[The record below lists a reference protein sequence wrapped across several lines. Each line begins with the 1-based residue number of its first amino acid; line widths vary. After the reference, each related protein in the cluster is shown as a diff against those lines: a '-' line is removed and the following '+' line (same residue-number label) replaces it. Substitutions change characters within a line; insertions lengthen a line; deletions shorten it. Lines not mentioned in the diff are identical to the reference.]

1 MPRSLTAVLSAVSI
15 AAAFGLSGCSSD
27 EHGSSPDTEAPV
39 SVPALTSTATPQVA
53 PLPPPD
59 ALVGVLYRLADPG
72 IPGIAKLDLV
82 EGATPE
88 HAPVID
94 AFANALL
101 ENGYAPIQLRVRDIA
116 WSDVNPG
123 YVRAFVQ
130 IGTPK
135 PGASGAFMFPMEFKP
150 YHGGWQLSERTARQ
164 LLAVASPQLAP
175 PKAPGH

>member
-1 MPRSLTAVLSAVSI
+1 L
-15 AAAFGLSGCSSD
+15 GLSGCSAK
-27 EHGSSPDTEAPV
+27 HHNASPHTPAA
-39 SVPALTSTATPQVA
+39 SVPSTAATTGPAPVA
-53 PLPPPD
+53 PLPPPE
-59 ALVGVLYRLADPG
+59 ALIGVLYRLADPG
-72 IPGIAKLDLV
+72 VPGIAKLNLV

-101 ENGYAPIQLRVRDIA
+101 ENGYAPIQLRVRDIG
-116 WSDVNPG
+116 WSDVDPG
-123 YVRAFVQ
+123 YVRALVE

-135 PGASGAFMFPMEFKP
+135 PGASGVFMFPMEFKP